1 MGELKGE
8 AADVADVAENDVEDV
23 IERAYLRAL
32 NAADA
37 DAEDAVDLGASA
49 LAAAG
54 SGTAASGTAASG
66 PDASGTASAA
76 NDALLALTDRLVRSC
91 WTRGWQ
97 PADVVRIARRRL
109 TDGHAR
115 LAADLITAEARTA
128 PAATAS
134 QDPRW
139 AAQLAELAAAGPW
152 NGEGTLLT
160 AHGHRERLDGFSAAV
175 SVLELLRLLGRLP
188 RITPVAA
195 PTAAGAAAHRHAAPL
210 LGRIRALL
218 AKAESTDF
226 PEEAEALSSKAQ
238 QLMARH
244 SIDEA
249 LIASDAGA
257 AGSDGPGAC
266 RIGIDQ
272 PYEGAKALLLDA
284 VAAANRCQAVWAGDF
299 GFSTVV
305 GFEPDLEAVELLY
318 TSLLVQ
324 ADAAMLRTAKGAG
337 KGAGNG
343 SGNGAGKSR
352 NGKARHGGSRSKDFR
367 QSFLIAYAGRIRERL
382 ADATEQATH
391 APDLPAER
399 LLPALA
405 ARDVAVR
412 DTTTR
417 MFPTT
422 TSHRLKGRDHEGWT
436 HGTEAADRAVLGGR
450 Q

>member
-1 MGELKGE
+1 MQGE
-8 AADVADVAENDVEDV
+8 AENVVENVVENDVRDV
-23 IERAYLRAL
+23 IERAYLGAL
-32 NAADA
+32 NAAD
-37 DAEDAVDLGASA
+37 DEAEDAVDLSASA

-54 SGTAASGTAASG
+54 GDHGGPGGPAAADS
-66 PDASGTASAA
+66 
-76 NDALLALTDRLVRSC
+76 ALLALTDRLVRSC

-128 PAATAS
+128 PADAAAK
-134 QDPRW
+134 DPRW
-139 AAQLAELAAAGPW
+139 AAQLAELAAADRWDGT
-152 NGEGTLLT
+152 GTLLA
-160 AHGHRERLDGFSAAV
+160 AHGRRERLDGFSAAV

-188 RITPVAA
+188 RITPVTVPAAA
-195 PTAAGAAAHRHAAPL
+195 PGPAAGRHPAPL

-249 LIASDAGA
+249 LIAGA
-257 AGSDGPGAC
+257 AEGAPGGPGAC

-284 VAAANRCQAVWAGDF
+284 VAAANRCQAVWAGDL

-305 GFEPDLEAVELLY
+305 GFAPDLEAVELLY

-324 ADAAMLRTAKGAG
+324 ADAAMLRTPQARAGGAAKA
-337 KGAGNG
+337 
-343 SGNGAGKSR
+343 R
-352 NGKARHGGSRSKDFR
+352 NGKARKGGSLSKDFR

-382 ADATEQATH
+382 ADATEQAAH

-436 HGTEAADRAVLGGR
+436 HGTAAADRAVLGGP
-450 Q
+450 

>member
-1 MGELKGE
+1 M
-8 AADVADVAENDVEDV
+8 ENV
-23 IERAYLRAL
+23 IEQAYLGAL

-37 DAEDAVDLGASA
+37 DAEDAIDLGASA

-54 SGTAASGTAASG
+54 GSAGPDGADAASR
-66 PDASGTASAA
+66 
-76 NDALLALTDRLVRSC
+76 ALIALTDRLVRAC

-97 PADVVRIARRRL
+97 PADLVRIARRRL

-115 LAADLITAEARTA
+115 LTADLIAAEARTA
-128 PAATAS
+128 PATAPPR
-134 QDPRW
+134 DPRW
-139 AAQLAELAAAGPW
+139 SVQLRELDATGPW
-152 NGEGTLLT
+152 NGDGTLLD
-160 AHGHRERLDGFSAAV
+160 AHGRRERLDRFSAAV

-188 RITPVAA
+188 RITPAAA
-195 PTAAGAAAHRHAAPL
+195 PVPAAGTDAARHAPAM

-249 LIASDAGA
+249 LIADSGGGAG
-257 AGSDGPGAC
+257 GTGGPGAC
-266 RIGIDQ
+266 RIGIDH
-272 PYEGAKALLLDA
+272 PYEAAKALLLDA

-324 ADAAMLRTAKGAG
+324 ADAAMLRAPGADSRG
-337 KGAGNG
+337 
-343 SGNGAGKSR
+343 R

-367 QSFLIAYAGRIRERL
+367 QSFLVAYAGRIRERL

-391 APDLPAER
+391 EAGLPADR

-405 ARDVAVR
+405 ARDLAVR

-422 TSHRLKGRDHEGWT
+422 TSHRIKGRDPEGWT
-436 HGTEAADRAVLGGR
+436 HGTAAADCAVLGGDR
-450 Q
+450 

>member
-8 AADVADVAENDVEDV
+8 AADVADVAENDVADV

-37 DAEDAVDLGASA
+37 DAEDAVDLSASA

-54 SGTAASGTAASG
+54 SGPAASGA
-66 PDASGTASAA
+66 ASAA

-128 PAATAS
+128 PAAAAS
-134 QDPRW
+134 KDPRW

-152 NGEGTLLT
+152 NGDGTLLA
-160 AHGHRERLDGFSAAV
+160 AHGRRERLDGFSAAV
-175 SVLELLRLLGRLP
+175 SVMELLRLLGRLP

-195 PTAAGAAAHRHAAPL
+195 PTAACAAAHRHAAPL

-257 AGSDGPGAC
+257 GGSDGPGAC

-284 VAAANRCQAVWAGDF
+284 VAAANRCQAVWAGDV

-337 KGAGNG
+337 NG
-343 SGNGAGKSR
+343 SGNGSGKGR

>member
-1 MGELKGE
+1 MWWQSESKGE
-8 AADVADVAENDVEDV
+8 AADVAENDVQDV
-23 IERAYLRAL
+23 IERAYLGAL

-37 DAEDAVDLGASA
+37 DAEDAVDLSASA

-54 SGTAASGTAASG
+54 GAG
-66 PDASGTASAA
+66 PDAAHAA
-76 NDALLALTDRLVRSC
+76 NSALLALTDRLVRSC

-115 LAADLITAEARTA
+115 LAAGLITAEARTA
-128 PAATAS
+128 PADAATK
-134 QDPRW
+134 DPRW
-139 AAQLAELAAAGPW
+139 AAQLAELRAAAPW
-152 NGEGTLLT
+152 DGTGTLLA
-160 AHGHRERLDGFSAAV
+160 AHGRRERLDGFSAAV

-188 RITPVAA
+188 RITPVTVPAAA
-195 PTAAGAAAHRHAAPL
+195 PGPAADRHAAPL

-218 AKAESTDF
+218 AKAESTEF

-249 LIASDAGA
+249 LIAAEPGAGG
-257 AGSDGPGAC
+257 AGCPGAC

-324 ADAAMLRTAKGAG
+324 ADAAMLRTPRAAAGGGAAKG
-337 KGAGNG
+337 
-343 SGNGAGKSR
+343 R
-352 NGKARHGGSRSKDFR
+352 NGKARKGGSLSKDFR

-382 ADATEQATH
+382 ADATEQAVH

-436 HGTEAADRAVLGGR
+436 HGTAAADRAVLGGP
-450 Q
+450 

>member
-1 MGELKGE
+1 MAELKDE
-8 AADVADVAENDVEDV
+8 AADMAENDVEDV
-23 IERAYLRAL
+23 IERAYLGAL

-37 DAEDAVDLGASA
+37 DAEDAIDMSASA

-54 SGTAASGTAASG
+54 GSGATDG
-66 PDASGTASAA
+66 PGAA
-76 NDALLALTDRLVRSC
+76 NRALLALTDRLVRSC

-97 PADVVRIARRRL
+97 PADVVRIVRRRL

-115 LAADLITAEARTA
+115 LTADLITAEARTA
-128 PAATAS
+128 PASAAPK
-134 QDPRW
+134 DPRW
-139 AAQLAELAAAGPW
+139 AAQLRDLDATGPW
-152 NGEGTLLT
+152 NGDGTLLA
-160 AHGHRERLDGFSAAV
+160 AHGRRERLDGFSAAV

-188 RITPVAA
+188 RITPVPM
-195 PTAAGAAAHRHAAPL
+195 PTTAEGAAAHRHAAPL

-249 LIASDAGA
+249 LIADSGAGA
-257 AGSDGPGAC
+257 GAGGTDGPGAC

-324 ADAAMLRTAKGAG
+324 ADAAMLRTPEARTKGRG
-337 KGAGNG
+337 
-343 SGNGAGKSR
+343 
-352 NGKARHGGSRSKDFR
+352 GKARQGGSRSKDFR

-417 MFPTT
+417 MFPST
-422 TSHRLKGRDHEGWT
+422 TSHRLKGRDPEGWT
-436 HGTEAADRAVLGGR
+436 HGTAAADRAVLGGP
-450 Q
+450 

>member
-1 MGELKGE
+1 M
-8 AADVADVAENDVEDV
+8 ENDVRDA
-23 IERAYLRAL
+23 IERAYLGAL
-32 NAADA
+32 NAVDA
-37 DAEDAVDLGASA
+37 DAEDAVDLSASA

-54 SGTAASGTAASG
+54 GAG
-66 PDASGTASAA
+66 PEAASAA
-76 NDALLALTDRLVRSC
+76 NGALLELTDRLVRSC

-109 TDGHAR
+109 TDAHAR

-128 PAATAS
+128 PADAAS
-134 QDPRW
+134 KDPRW

-152 NGEGTLLT
+152 DGSDRLLA
-160 AHGHRERLDGFSAAV
+160 AHGRRERLDGFSAAV

-195 PTAAGAAAHRHAAPL
+195 PAAAAPAAGRHAAPL

-249 LIASDAGA
+249 LVAADPGAGA
-257 AGSDGPGAC
+257 PGGPGAC

-324 ADAAMLRTAKGAG
+324 ADAAMLRTPQAKAGGGAKGRG
-337 KGAGNG
+337 
-343 SGNGAGKSR
+343 
-352 NGKARHGGSRSKDFR
+352 GKARKGGSLSKDFR

-382 ADATEQATH
+382 ADATEQAVH

-412 DTTTR
+412 DATTR

-436 HGTEAADRAVLGGR
+436 HGTAAADRAVLGGP
-450 Q
+450 

>member
-37 DAEDAVDLGASA
+37 DAEDAVDLSASA

-54 SGTAASGTAASG
+54 GSGTDASGRAASGA
-66 PDASGTASAA
+66 ASAA

-91 WTRGWQ
+91 WTGGWQ

-109 TDGHAR
+109 TDAHAR

-128 PAATAS
+128 PAAAAS
-134 QDPRW
+134 KDPRW

-152 NGEGTLLT
+152 NGDGTLLA
-160 AHGHRERLDGFSAAV
+160 AHGRRERLDRFSAAV

-324 ADAAMLRTAKGAG
+324 ADAAMLRTPQAGTGGGGGTGGGAKGAA
-337 KGAGNG
+337 KG
-343 SGNGAGKSR
+343 R

-436 HGTEAADRAVLGGR
+436 HGTAAADRAVLGGP
-450 Q
+450 

>member
-1 MGELKGE
+1 MRDSKGE
-8 AADVADVAENDVEDV
+8 TADVAENDVRDV
-23 IERAYLRAL
+23 IERAYLGAL

-37 DAEDAVDLGASA
+37 DAEDAVDLSASA

-54 SGTAASGTAASG
+54 SGPDG
-66 PDASGTASAA
+66 PGAA
-76 NDALLALTDRLVRSC
+76 NSALLAVTDRLVRSC

-115 LAADLITAEARTA
+115 LTADLITAEARTA
-128 PAATAS
+128 PADLAS
-134 QDPRW
+134 KDPRW
-139 AAQLAELAAAGPW
+139 AAQLAELRAAGPW
-152 NGEGTLLT
+152 DGAGTLLA
-160 AHGHRERLDGFSAAV
+160 AHGRRERLDGFSAAV

-188 RITPVAA
+188 RITPVTA
-195 PTAAGAAAHRHAAPL
+195 PTAAPGPADRHAVPL

-226 PEEAEALSSKAQ
+226 PEEAEALTSKAQ

-249 LIASDAGA
+249 LIAADPGAGA
-257 AGSDGPGAC
+257 PGGPGAC

-284 VAAANRCQAVWAGDF
+284 VAAANRCQAVWAGDL

-324 ADAAMLRTAKGAG
+324 ADAAMLRTPRAEGGGAKGRG
-337 KGAGNG
+337 
-343 SGNGAGKSR
+343 
-352 NGKARHGGSRSKDFR
+352 GKARKGGSLSKDFR

-382 ADATEQATH
+382 ADATEQAVH

-405 ARDVAVR
+405 ARDIAVR

-436 HGTEAADRAVLGGR
+436 HGTAAADRAVLGGP
-450 Q
+450 